1 MLSIR
6 PILRFGARV
15 GSFRRKLVFE
25 SATAEAH
32 PAAAIVPVAFRF
44 GSSADLAAL
53 ASPEYS
59 YDTAARAFG
68 LERLSAG
75 DRLVICESA
84 GRIVFYA
91 WVMFGQM
98 DMGIRDFA
106 PLPPDCAYTYK
117 LFTIPDFRGR
127 RICPTYYTFIRRELR
142 GLGYRRLFAWVEAGN
157 RSSIRAHT
165 RAGFRIAGCIWHVR
179 FLSRSYPILRGDLAR
194 RADAGQEV
202 APVHP

>member
-1 MLSIR
+1 L
-6 PILRFGARV
+6 
-15 GSFRRKLVFE
+15 RRKLVFE
-25 SATAEAH
+25 SATVEAH
-32 PAAAIVPVAFRF
+32 PSAAAVPVAFRY
-44 GSSADLAAL
+44 GGAADLDAL

-59 YDTAARAFG
+59 YDTAARDFG
-68 LERLSAG
+68 LERLRAG
-75 DRLVICESA
+75 DRLVIGESA

-91 WVMFGQM
+91 WVMFGHM

-117 LFTIPDFRGR
+117 LFTIPDSRGR
-127 RICPTYYTFIRRELR
+127 RICPAYYTFIRRELR

-165 RAGFRIAGCIWHVR
+165 RAGFRIAGCIWHLR
-179 FLSRSYPILRGDLAR
+179 FLFRSYPILCGDLAR
-194 RADAGQEV
+194 PVDSGQEV